1 MFNSPE
7 ITMNLHVCGTGYS
20 LENAHTML
28 SELGKLILETY
39 KEYLYNSAT
48 NEIDVENMASKINLT
63 IKQKKRVPLPK
74 QNLMNSTK
82 LGKFISTNPMIF
94 FYLF

>member
-48 NEIDVENMASKINLT
+48 HEIDVENMANKINLT
-63 IKQKKRVPLPK
+63 IKQKKNV
-74 QNLMNSTK
+74 
-82 LGKFISTNPMIF
+82 
-94 FYLF
+94 YLCLNKI